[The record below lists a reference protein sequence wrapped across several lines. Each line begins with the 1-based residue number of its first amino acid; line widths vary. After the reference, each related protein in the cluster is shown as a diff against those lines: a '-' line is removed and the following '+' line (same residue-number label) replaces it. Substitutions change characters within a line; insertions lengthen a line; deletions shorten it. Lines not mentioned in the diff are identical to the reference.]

1 MPKYIVTAPDGA
13 KYEVNAPEGATEQD
27 AIDHIRK
34 SAATG
39 PKAKKEPAY
48 DPTEGMGFLDK
59 AAAGAGKSMVDMY
72 RGGKQILGVG
82 GPELQA
88 EIDESRKLDAPLMNT
103 AGGVVGNLA
112 GSVATMALPGMGAA
126 KAVSAMP
133 KLAALL
139 EALTAAKPIATA
151 MGLGATTGAAQG
163 ALEPVATGESRAAN
177 IATGAGI
184 GAAGGAI
191 PGALARIVKPNSSD
205 DVARLIEEGVRVT
218 PGQAL
223 GGMAKGIEDKATSI
237 PLLGAVIKRA
247 QTRGIE
253 DFNRAGFNRAL
264 APIGEKVGPDFNIG
278 REGIA
283 QVEKKIGAA
292 YDTVLDKIKIVQ
304 IDDAFQQEVG
314 KVSGMTAEL
323 GESVSSQFNAILKNR
338 VLDKMTPAGTMSAET
353 MKDVES
359 ELGRQVRRF
368 ASSADANQRGLA
380 SALREVQSSLRGSV
394 ERSAGGELAG
404 ELKSANTA
412 WANFVRIQDAA
423 SRIGAVDGVFTP
435 AQLTSA
441 VRKGDGSVRKGAFAR
456 GDALMQDLAES
467 GKNVLSQSIPNS
479 GTADR
484 LMNAGAMGGLPFLEP
499 GMLAAIAGGAL
510 PYTNM
515 GGKVTLAM
523 LAKRPEFASQLAEI
537 LRAGAPAGGVAAG
550 VMAPLLAGP
559 Q

>member
-1 MPKYIVTAPDGA
+1 MAGPWEAYQAEPTSDGPWSA
-13 KYEVNAPEGATEQD
+13 YGA
-27 AIDHIRK
+27 
-34 SAATG
+34 S
-39 PKAKKEPAY
+39 KAKPTEKY
-48 DPTEGMGFLDK
+48 DPTEGMGFLDN
-59 AAAGAGKSMVDMY
+59 AAAGAGKAMVDMY
-72 RGGKQILGVG
+72 RAGKQILGVG

-112 GSVATMALPGMGAA
+112 GNVATMALPGMGAA
-126 KAVSAMP
+126 KAVSSVP

-139 EALTAAKPIATA
+139 EAVTAAKPIATA
-151 MGLGATTGAAQG
+151 VGLGAGTGAVQG
-163 ALEPVATGESRAAN
+163 ALEPTATGQSRAAN

-184 GAAGGAI
+184 GAAGGVI
-191 PGALARIVKPNSSD
+191 PGALARVVKPNSSD
-205 DVARLIEEGVRVT
+205 DVARLIDEGVRVT
-218 PGQAL
+218 PGQAM
-223 GGMAKGIEDKATSI
+223 GGIAKGIEDKATSI

-304 IDDAFQQEVG
+304 LDDAFQQEVS

-323 GESVSSQFNAILKNR
+323 GEGIAGQFNAILKNR

-353 MKDVES
+353 MKEVES

-368 ASSADANQRGLA
+368 SSSADANQRGLA

-394 ERSAGGELAG
+394 ERSAGSDLAG

-423 SRIGAVDGVFTP
+423 ARIGSKDGVFTP
-435 AQLTSA
+435 AQLTAA

-523 LAKRPEFASQLAEI
+523 LAKRPEFAGQLAEI

-550 VMAPLLAGP
+550 MMAPLLAGP